1 MKIDFDQKEIKD
13 HILSVRITDT
23 TKKQLNEICK
33 QSDCSKANLI
43 EYLINYCHKNV
54 VVKND

>member
-1 MKIDFDQKEIKD
+1 MEIDLDQKEIKD

-23 TKKQLNEICK
+23 TKKQLNKICK
-33 QSDCSKANLI
+33 QNNCSKANLI

-54 VVKND
+54 VIKDD